1 MKTKL
6 KKSTLFLLSLVSVIF
21 FGFIIG
27 HTWTFA
33 SETVSKDD
41 LNKRIHFLYKLKVL
55 QKHPAAVLDTLD
67 KGLPDGVRIT
77 GLNFNKEKLSL
88 QGHALNNNRI
98 AEYINN
104 LKGEKIFN
112 NIDFNRSTRIKKKG
126 QNIFKFSL
134 TLLSREIIHDE
145 IKGQKQQDLRAL
157 LSGLENRL
165 LEKIEIAKILNEI
178 QFMLI
183 DSNLEI
189 KKIAPTSTNSNEL
202 YAGYTLIVQADGN
215 YSNLNL
221 FFDKVSKMDKIA
233 AVDELKIKPLSRTSK
248 NTTLSATFKI
258 TLYIKNIAAQI
269 N

>member
-41 LNKRIHFLYKLKVL
+41 LNKRIHFLNKLKAL

-67 KGLPDGVRIT
+67 KVVPDGVQIT
-77 GLNFNKEKLSL
+77 GINFNKEKLSL
-88 QGHALNNNRI
+88 QGHALNINQI

-112 NIDFNRSTRIKKKG
+112 NIEFNRSTRIKKKG

-134 TLLSREIIHDE
+134 TLLSREIIVDE
-145 IKGQKQQDLRAL
+145 IKGQKQHDLRAL

-165 LEKIEIAKILNEI
+165 LKKIEIEKILNEV

-189 KKIAPTSTNSNEL
+189 KKIAPTSTKSNEL
-202 YAGYTLIVQADGN
+202 YMYAGYTLIIQADGN
-215 YSNLNL
+215 YFNLNL
-221 FFDKVSKMDKIA
+221 LFDKVSKMDKIA
-233 AVDELKIKPLSRTSK
+233 TIDELKIKPLSRTSK

-258 TLYIKNIAAQI
+258 TMYIKK
-269 N
+269 